1 MRREGPGLGG
11 IALVETARRL
21 LGDRACV
28 RRRGR
33 AARGGARSAGRRDP
47 PSAARVMSAVAS
59 GVVRL
64 AGRTSTGESDQTP
77 SRAGHDEGQR
87 DRGGAQEEAASI
99 RALHVIEGDGEL
111 GRCVGRVAL
120 GAGGVHTSECEPR
133 SQRNT
138 NFAARELRRAGS
150 RAEPGPA
157 FRRSSSGLAP
167 PQTL

>member
-1 MRREGPGLGG
+1 LREASRAGG
-11 IALVETARRL
+11 RL
-21 LGDRACV
+21 CR
-28 RRRGR
+28 
-33 AARGGARSAGRRDP
+33 RSACRRDP
-47 PSAARVMSAVAS
+47 PSPARMTSAVAS
-59 GVVRL
+59 GMVRL
-64 AGRTSTGESDQTP
+64 AGRRRTRESDQTP

-87 DRGGAQEEAASI
+87 DRSGAQEEAASV

-111 GRCVGRVAL
+111 GRRVGRVVL

-138 NFAARELRRAGS
+138 NFAALALRRAGS